1 MLCSGHCYIVF
12 VVSRCI
18 QGIILSLP
26 LKNSGRC
33 VSMPKAQVIDG
44 VMFCCCSVD
53 TCANLWSKTRWGEMY
68 VGMLLL
74 YSRYV
79 IVNGEPVCCKP
90 PQNEGLQKKKII
102 KMKKRTWII
111 QSKYSDLC
119 DPNSSQER
127 TVATFFFSLQVD
139 DNIWSFDVNKLEL
152 ICFKYPLNWHCWNR
166 CICVWHCGQPCCC
179 LFFWLFFFLY
189 VNKESS

>member
-90 PQNEGLQKKKII
+90 PQNEGLQEKKNYKNE
-102 KMKKRTWII
+102 KKNMNNPVKVFRSVWSKFLTGKNCCNLFLFSPGRWQYMKFWCQQAWI
-111 QSKYSDLC
+111 
-119 DPNSSQER
+119 N
-127 TVATFFFSLQVD
+127 
-139 DNIWSFDVNKLEL
+139 
-152 ICFKYPLNWHCWNR
+152 
-166 CICVWHCGQPCCC
+166 
-179 LFFWLFFFLY
+179 LF
-189 VNKESS
+189 